1 MDIPIIVKIFVSLIT
16 ILTVNRLTKNLP
28 LAILSATLLLAVW
41 SGHSALAI
49 ADIAWER
56 FFSLD
61 NGLLILIIT
70 LVIWLSTLMDK
81 TEMMRDLV
89 ANIRYRL
96 SPRTAMAVLPAVI
109 GLLPMPGGALFS
121 APLVGDVDE
130 KNELPP
136 LEKTRVNYWFRHI
149 WEFTWP
155 LYPGVILASDISGL
169 DIWQIVIVGL
179 PMVFLYILAGYIF
192 ILRKIELSPVE
203 RVASEH
209 HILKLVS
216 PILIVII
223 TYAGVTIFFP
233 ELHNLSKYFPMA
245 LGLALAIIALGFQ
258 RPVSRREWKEVI
270 LNKKAFNMV
279 IIIVIVRIY
288 GAFIEARLPGGT
300 LLMEQMRQEL
310 ELFGIPIFLLMMIIP
325 FISGFTTGV
334 SVGFVGAS
342 FPIVFSLLGADPT
355 MWQLLAGFAMG
366 YGFGF
371 SGTMLSPVHVC
382 LVVTNEHFGSRLGES
397 MVSLIPPILFFMGAA
412 LVISRFLL

>member
-1 MDIPIIVKIFVSLIT
+1 MDIPIIVKILVSLIM

-28 LAILSATLLLAVW
+28 LAILFATLLLGIW
-41 SGHSALAI
+41 SGHSASAM
-49 ADIAWER
+49 ADIAWGR

-61 NGLLILIIT
+61 NGLLIVIIT

-81 TEMMRDLV
+81 TKMMRDLV

-96 SPRTAMAVLPAVI
+96 SPRMSMAVLPAVI

-149 WEFTWP
+149 WEFAWP

-169 DIWQIVIVGL
+169 DIWQIVIIGI
-179 PMVFLYILAGYIF
+179 PMVLIYILSGYIF
-192 ILRKIELSPVE
+192 ILRKVKLSPVE
-203 RVASEH
+203 RIASEH

-216 PILIVII
+216 PIIIVIV
-223 TYAGVTIFFP
+223 TYAAGTLFFP

-245 LGLALAIIALGFQ
+245 IGLSLAIIVLGFQ
-258 RPVSRREWKEVI
+258 RPISGTEWKKVI
-270 LNKKAFNMV
+270 LNKKTFNMV
-279 IIIVIVRIY
+279 LIIVIIRIY

-310 ELFGIPIFLLMMIIP
+310 QLFGIPILLLMMIIP

-342 FPIVFSLLGADPT
+342 FPIIFSLIGSDPT
-355 MWQLLAGFAMG
+355 MWQLLGGFAMG

-382 LVVTNEHFGSRLGES
+382 LIVTNQHFGSRLGES
-397 MVSLIPPILFFMGAA
+397 IVSMIPPALFFMGFA
-412 LVISRFLL
+412 LILSQFLL